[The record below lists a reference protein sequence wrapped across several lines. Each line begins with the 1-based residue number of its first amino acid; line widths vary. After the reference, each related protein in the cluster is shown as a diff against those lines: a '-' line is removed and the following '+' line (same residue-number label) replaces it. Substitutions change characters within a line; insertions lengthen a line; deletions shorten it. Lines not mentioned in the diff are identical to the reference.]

1 MVAIIKP
8 KHRLPR
14 KLKKALKVLRI
25 YPDTGVV
32 FRPLEFKTYPQTK
45 WTVRGE
51 RQFRRLWRS
60 LKVKEKIIKDIEEDL
75 KRSNLGGQIGGFY

>member
-1 MVAIIKP
+1 MAAIIKL

-14 KLKKALKVLRI
+14 KLKKALKILRI
-25 YPDTGVV
+25 YPDNGVV
-32 FRPLEFKTYPQTK
+32 FRPKEFENYPQTK

-51 RQFRRLWRS
+51 RQFRRLWRTM
-60 LKVKEKIIKDIEEDL
+60 KVKEKIIKDIEEDL

>member
-8 KHRLPR
+8 KTRLPR

-32 FRPLEFKTYPQTK
+32 FRPLEFENYPQTK

-51 RQFRRLWRS
+51 RQFRRLWRTM
-60 LKVKEKIIKDIEEDL
+60 KVKEKILKDLEEDL
-75 KRSNLGGQIGGFY
+75 DRFNPDC

>member
-14 KLKKALKVLRI
+14 KLKKALKVLQI
-25 YPDTGVV
+25 YPDSGIV
-32 FRPLEFKTYPQTK
+32 FRPKEFENYPQTK

-51 RQFRRLWRS
+51 RQFRRLWRTF
-60 LKVKEKIIKDIEEDL
+60 KVIDKTIKDIEEDL
-75 KRSNLGGQIGGFY
+75 ERSNLGGQIGGFY

>member
-8 KHRLPR
+8 KTRLPR

-25 YPDTGVV
+25 YPDSGVV
-32 FRPLEFKTYPQTK
+32 FRPLEFGNYPQTK

-51 RQFRRLWRS
+51 RQFRRLWRTM
-60 LKVKEKIIKDIEEDL
+60 KVIEKTVKDIEEDL
-75 KRSNLGGQIGGFY
+75 ERSNLGDQIGGFY

>member
-1 MVAIIKP
+1 MDAIIRL

-25 YPDTGVV
+25 YPNSGVV
-32 FRPLEFKTYPQTK
+32 FRPLEFENYPQTK

-51 RQFRRLWRS
+51 RQFRRLWRAM
-60 LKVKEKIIKDIEEDL
+60 KVIEKTVKDIEEDL
-75 KRSNLGGQIGGFY
+75 DRFNPDC

>member
-1 MVAIIKP
+1 MAAIIKL

-25 YPDTGVV
+25 YPDSGVV
-32 FRPLEFKTYPQTK
+32 FRPLEFETYPQTK

-51 RQFRRLWRS
+51 RQFRRLWRTFKAIDKT
-60 LKVKEKIIKDIEEDL
+60 LKDIEEDL
-75 KRSNLGGQIGGFY
+75 DRFNPDC

>member
-1 MVAIIKP
+1 MDAIIRL

-25 YPDTGVV
+25 YPDSGVV
-32 FRPLEFKTYPQTK
+32 FRPLEYGNYPQTK

-51 RQFRRLWRS
+51 RQFRRLWRTM
-60 LKVKEKIIKDIEEDL
+60 KVKEKILKDLEEDV